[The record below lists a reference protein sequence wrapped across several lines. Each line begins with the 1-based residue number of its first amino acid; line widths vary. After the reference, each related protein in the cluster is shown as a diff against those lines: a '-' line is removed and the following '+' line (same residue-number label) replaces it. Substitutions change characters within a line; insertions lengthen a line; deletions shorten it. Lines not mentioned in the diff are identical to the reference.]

1 MQVLVFYG
9 SIALFMLLY
18 VMRALLMSGYDNQ
31 NVKHN
36 QRTGSSIVKGWI
48 RKMLRLTPILQLKL
62 TPRSI
67 DHKVHVRFQRIASF
81 YYYGIWA
88 CLFVI
93 LLLAAKIYLGLFS

>member
-9 SIALFMLLY
+9 SIALFLLLY

-36 QRTGSSIVKGWI
+36 QRNGSSIVRGWI
-48 RKMLRLTPILQLKL
+48 RKMLFLKPILQLKL

-67 DHKVHVRFQRIASF
+67 DHKVHMRFQKTATL
-81 YYYGIWA
+81 YYYGLWA